1 MWQVRKAED
10 ATSERPEADRRLES
24 GDAGA
29 LGEDLARTELKVQ
42 LHKRLLDV
50 INLSALETMSREQ
63 IGAEVGDIIAEE
75 LNSQRHALNQSDQA
89 LGDQHDD
96 REQKHQHECTDPQ
109 VAHRSKLVSGRNRS
123 AGTGDPRAAN

>member
-1 MWQVRKAED
+1 MWQIRKAED
-10 ATSERPEADRRLES
+10 ATAERPEADRRLES

-50 INLSALETMSREQ
+50 INLSALETMSRDQ

-75 LNSQRHALNQSDQA
+75 LNSQRHALNQTERRQLTNDVLDEL
-89 LGDQHDD
+89 LG
-96 REQKHQHECTDPQ
+96 
-109 VAHRSKLVSGRNRS
+109 LG
-123 AGTGDPRAAN
+123 